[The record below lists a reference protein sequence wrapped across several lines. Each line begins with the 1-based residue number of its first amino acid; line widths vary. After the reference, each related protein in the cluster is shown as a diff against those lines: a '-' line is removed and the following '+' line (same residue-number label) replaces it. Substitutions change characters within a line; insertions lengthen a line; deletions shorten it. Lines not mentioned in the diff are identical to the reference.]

1 MNKFDFNKILGR
13 DKERI
18 KERRRKKRVPRIGS
32 SVLVVDDSST
42 VVFALKKLLEQ
53 DGYDVMTATN
63 GQQAIAM
70 AETHKPNIILMDVI
84 MPGMNGFQAT
94 RRIRKMQQLD
104 GVPIIIIS
112 ASEQKTE
119 EFWLRRLGANDFLP
133 KPITRG
139 QLFPT
144 IEKHLFAKVAV

>member
-1 MNKFDFNKILGR
+1 MNRFDFSKILGR
-13 DKERI
+13 DKI
-18 KERRRKKRVPRIGS
+18 ANKDRRRKMRVSHTGCSI
-32 SVLVVDDSST
+32 LVVDDSST
-42 VVFALKKLLEQ
+42 VVFALKKLLEH
-53 DGYDVMTATN
+53 DGYEVLTAAN
-63 GQQAIAM
+63 GEQALMM
-70 AETHKPNIILMDVI
+70 AEKYTPDIILMDVI

-94 RRIRKMQQLD
+94 RRLRKLNQLED
-104 GVPIIIIS
+104 TPIIIIS

-144 IEKHLFAKVAV
+144 IEKHLAAQAAV

>member
-1 MNKFDFNKILGR
+1 MNKFDFSKLLGR
-13 DKERI
+13 EKSKPR
-18 KERRRKKRVPRIGS
+18 ERRRKLRIPHHDS
-32 SVLVVDDSST
+32 TILVVDDSST

-53 DGYDVMTATN
+53 DGYQVLTAAN
-63 GQQAIAM
+63 GEQAIVM
-70 AETHKPNIILMDVI
+70 AENHKPDLILMDVL

-94 RRIRKMQQLD
+94 RRIRKMDDLEST
-104 GVPIIIIS
+104 PIIIIS

-144 IEKHLFAKVAV
+144 IEKHLFAQVA

>member
-1 MNKFDFNKILGR
+1 MNKFGFGSLLGR
-13 DKERI
+13 DKSG
-18 KERRRKKRVPRIGS
+18 KERRKKPRMPHFGS
-32 SVLVVDDSST
+32 SILIVDDSST

-53 DGYDVMTATN
+53 DGYSVLTANN
-63 GQQAIAM
+63 GEQALVT
-70 AETHKPNIILMDVI
+70 AETHKPDLILMDVI

-94 RRIRKMQQLD
+94 RRIRKIVHLEAT
-104 GVPIIIIS
+104 PIIIIS

-119 EFWLRRLGANDFLP
+119 EFWLRKLGANDFLP

-144 IEKHLFAKVAV
+144 IEKYLFSQVA

>member
-1 MNKFDFNKILGR
+1 M
-13 DKERI
+13 
-18 KERRRKKRVPRIGS
+18 
-32 SVLVVDDSST
+32 
-42 VVFALKKLLEQ
+42 
-53 DGYDVMTATN
+53 VMED
-63 GQQAIAM
+63 M
-70 AETHKPNIILMDVI
+70 PEMILMDVL

-94 RRIRKMQQLD
+94 RRIRKMRHLNNT
-104 GVPIIIIS
+104 PIIIIS

-144 IEKHLFAKVAV
+144 IEKHLLVKIA

>member
-1 MNKFDFNKILGR
+1 MNKFDFSKILGR
-13 DKERI
+13 DKNTV
-18 KERRRKKRVPRIGS
+18 KERRRKKRVPHTGS
-32 SVLVVDDSST
+32 SILVVDDSST
-42 VVFALKKLLEQ
+42 VVFALTKLLEQ
-53 DGYDVMTATN
+53 DGFEVLTAAN
-63 GQQAIAM
+63 GEQAIMM
-70 AETHKPNIILMDVI
+70 AEKHQPDIILMDVI

-94 RRIRKMQQLD
+94 RRIRKMPQLD
-104 GVPIIIIS
+104 GTPIIVIS

-144 IEKHLFAKVAV
+144 IEKHLATQIAV

>member
-1 MNKFDFNKILGR
+1 MNKFDFSKILGR
-13 DKERI
+13 EKN
-18 KERRRKKRVPRIGS
+18 RKKRVPHTGS
-32 SVLVVDDSST
+32 SILVVDDSST
-42 VVFALKKLLEQ
+42 VVFALKKLLEH
-53 DGYDVMTATN
+53 DGYDVLTAAN
-63 GQQAIAM
+63 GEQAIMM
-70 AETHKPNIILMDVI
+70 AEKHQPNIILMDVL

-94 RRIRKMQQLD
+94 RRIRKMHQLNAT
-104 GVPIIIIS
+104 PIIIIS

-144 IEKHLFAKVAV
+144 IEKHLTAQVAV